1 VEGLVS
7 SAGATTS
14 WQGRR
19 VLVTGHTGFKGGW
32 LTLWLHQLGA
42 DASAPSPHKP
52 GKFPYRHESN
62 AHIVQ
67 HKALPHSDMLAS
79 TTAR

>member
-7 SAGATTS
+7 SAGTATS

-19 VLVTGHTGFKGGW
+19 VLVTGHTGFKGSW

-42 DASAPSPHKP
+42 EVAGLSLAPATDPACSRRRGSAIWSITTSPISATW
-52 GKFPYRHESN
+52 RRSS
-62 AHIVQ
+62 A
-67 HKALPHSDMLAS
+67 
-79 TTAR
+79 